1 MLSNQKKRDLL
12 EEAEGLVRSLRG
24 SGAGRS
30 EVSPVVNVLL
40 LAPGTWKERKAKATE
55 IAIHLPDS
63 WMKARSADMPRR
75 LPKVKEVLLRVLD
88 RHQDEE
94 ETRFLLGW
102 TTRLLKRAEDAER
115 AQGRAL
121 RHGQ

>member
-1 MLSNQKKRDLL
+1 MLSDQKKRDLL

-24 SGAGRS
+24 SRAGRT

-40 LAPGTWKERKAKATE
+40 LAPGTWEERRDKATR
-55 IAIHLPDS
+55 IATHLPDS
-63 WMKARSADMPRR
+63 WMKARSGDMPHR
-75 LPKVKEVLLRVLD
+75 LPKVKEVLLRVLE

-102 TTRLLKRAEDAER
+102 TSRLLKRAEDQERAER
-115 AQGRAL
+115 RAR
-121 RHGQ
+121 RHGH